1 MRASVS
7 EIEAR
12 DGIVRLAPPSVR
24 WFAVVGLLLAAACGG
39 EGPTEPEPA
48 GPPAQ
53 LEKAE
58 GDGQVWYFSNSLPI
72 ADAVVVRDA
81 NGRRVPGVA
90 VTWAVN
96 SGGGSVE
103 AATSITNERGLA
115 TATHTLGATETSH
128 AVTANAAGLPEVEFT
143 ASATSPPT
151 SAAVAIG
158 DDPPAFYPGHAVV
171 QVGGTVTWSWHSSVY
186 SWHNVDFIGGPTP
199 RPASSPAQMSGTYSI
214 TFTNT
219 GLYWYRSTGQSQM
232 EGLVRVV
239 N

>member
-72 ADAVVVRDA
+72 AYAVVVRDA
-81 NGRRVPGVA
+81 NGRRVPG
-90 VTWAVN
+90 W
-96 SGGGSVE
+96 
-103 AATSITNERGLA
+103 R
-115 TATHTLGATETSH
+115 
-128 AVTANAAGLPEVEFT
+128 
-143 ASATSPPT
+143 
-151 SAAVAIG
+151 
-158 DDPPAFYPGHAVV
+158 
-171 QVGGTVTWSWHSSVY
+171 
-186 SWHNVDFIGGPTP
+186 
-199 RPASSPAQMSGTYSI
+199 
-214 TFTNT
+214 
-219 GLYWYRSTGQSQM
+219 
-232 EGLVRVV
+232 
-239 N
+239 